1 VATSPPGL
9 NHIRARVPP
18 RLRWPRASHYRPLS
32 GSRTRGDARP
42 SRLPLCL
49 EVGCTCPG
57 ALEAD
62 GDTIQARHITSR
74 AHPATSAAQEASPP
88 QPRSITHNWLLGADS
103 GSQGHRSSLGQNRQ
117 VTRAA
122 ERLTRSVTTLR
133 LAAATPVSLCCRMA
147 FAGNPLAGPRGGRP
161 RGLRWQAEASSRS
174 ALPLT
179 RGPTRRAAVL
189 AARGTGRPAARR
201 APPSWGGGR
210 SRGPC
215 VAGVSRGLRDR
226 LVAVRPV
233 MTGAWPH
240 ALTPT
245 AL

>member
-1 VATSPPGL
+1 MRWIT
-9 NHIRARVPP
+9 RAVLQP
-18 RLRWPRASHYRPLS
+18 
-32 GSRTRGDARP
+32 
-42 SRLPLCL
+42 
-49 EVGCTCPG
+49 
-57 ALEAD
+57 
-62 GDTIQARHITSR
+62 
-74 AHPATSAAQEASPP
+74 TSAAGALPGPLWCGSAEA
-88 QPRSITHNWLLGADS
+88 
-103 GSQGHRSSLGQNRQ
+103 HRSGQSARCHPALAAQLTCTRNR
-117 VTRAA
+117 
-122 ERLTRSVTTLR
+122 RSGHSRRGTADTLR
-133 LAAATPVSLCCRMA
+133 YDPPPCCRHARSRAPSLCCRMA

-161 RGLRWQAEASSRS
+161 RGLRWRAEASCRS

-179 RGPTRRAAVL
+179 RRPTRRAAVP
-189 AARGTGRPAARR
+189 AARGTGQPAARR

-245 AL
+245 AP